1 MPVIVDVDA
10 GCVIADVFVIVKVNV
25 FVWELNSQTTIA
37 VEAWPEVTPETVI
50 VSARTLVPATANTNS
65 AANEKTNLPKWDIAF
80 LLLSAITY
88 NRPPYPHFRQKRE
101 ENIAGQLQISL
112 FGCV

>member
-1 MPVIVDVDA
+1 MPVIVDVDP

-37 VEAWPEVTPETVI
+37 VEASPEVTPETVI

-65 AANEKTNLPKWDIAF
+65 AANEKTNLPNRDMGFPPCICQKTTAAA
-80 LLLSAITY
+80 SA
-88 NRPPYPHFRQKRE
+88 HFRQSGGE
-101 ENIAGQLQISL
+101 LCGATANLTL
-112 FGCV
+112 